1 MARRSPF
8 ALRLALAFA
17 VVALVAA
24 GLTALLVNLAFG
36 QQFGAYLSTQQQ
48 AEGHRIVSGLS
59 SSYLAER
66 GWNQAALQPVG
77 AAAAMQGV
85 NLTVENAH
93 GRTLWPTA
101 TSASSGMAAMDRAMM
116 GTGGLGAAVHLPI
129 LVDGRLVGTAVVAF
143 SGGGQSGADNAL
155 RGSVDRLAALAALIA
170 TLVALGVGALLAR
183 RVTGPV
189 RTLTA
194 AAKGLASGDWS
205 ARVDSVR
212 SDELGE
218 MARAFDHMA
227 ETLSEEDSL
236 RRTFIADVAHE
247 LRTPLAVVRAELEAI
262 EDGLIPLDTAAL
274 ASLAEEVERLCRL
287 VGDLETLALADAAR
301 FSLNLQLRPLAPV
314 VEGAA
319 NGFAGTAQA
328 KGVQIGLHLDEDVL
342 AKVDGTRMAQV
353 VANLV
358 SNALKFTPA
367 GGRVDLRLHREGN
380 FATLEV
386 TDTGPGIPPQDLGH
400 VFERFWRGGAPHAG
414 GSGIGLA
421 VVRELIDAHG
431 GNVDVTS
438 ELGKGAAFT
447 VRLPQ
452 AGSPL
457 PRAVSDQTASVT
469 PIG

>member
-1 MARRSPF
+1 MARRSSY

-36 QQFGAYLSTQQQ
+36 QQFGAYLSAQQQ
-48 AEGHRIVSGLS
+48 AEGHRIVSELS

-77 AAAAMQGV
+77 AAAAMEGV
-85 NLTVENAH
+85 DLTVENGH
-93 GRTLWPTA
+93 GQTLWPTT
-101 TSASSGMAAMDRAMM
+101 TSASSGMGAMDRAMM
-116 GTGGLGAAVHLPI
+116 GSGGLGAAVHLPI
-129 LVDGRLVGTAVVAF
+129 LVDGRVVGTAVVAF

-170 TLVALGVGALLAR
+170 ALVALGVGTLLAR

-194 AAKGLASGDWS
+194 AAKGLAGGDWS

-212 SDELGE
+212 TDELGE

-227 ETLSEEDSL
+227 EKLSEEDSL

-262 EDGLIPLDTAAL
+262 EDGLIPLDPAAL
-274 ASLAEEVERLCRL
+274 ASFAEEVERLCRL
-287 VGDLETLALADAAR
+287 VGDLGTLALADAAG
-301 FSLNLQLRPLAPV
+301 FSLHLQLQPLAPV
-314 VEGAA
+314 VEGAV

-328 KGVQIGLHLDEDVL
+328 KGVQIGLHLDEDAL
-342 AKVDGTRMAQV
+342 AEVDGTRMAQV

-367 GGRVDLRLHREGN
+367 GGRVDLRLHKEGS
-380 FATLEV
+380 FAVLEV
-386 TDTGPGIPPQDLGH
+386 TDTGPGIRPQDLRH
-400 VFERFWRGGAPHAG
+400 VFERFWSGGTPHAG

-421 VVRELIDAHG
+421 VVRELVDAHG
-431 GNVDVTS
+431 GRVDVIS

-452 AGSPL
+452 AVSPL
-457 PRAVSDQTASVT
+457 QKAVINQTASVT

>member
-1 MARRSPF
+1 MARRSSY

-24 GLTALLVNLAFG
+24 GITALLVNLAFG
-36 QQFGAYLSTQQQ
+36 QQFGAYLSAQQQ
-48 AEGHRIVSGLS
+48 AEGHRIVSELS

-66 GWNQAALQPVG
+66 GWSQAALQPVG
-77 AAAAMQGV
+77 AAAAMEGV
-85 NLTVENAH
+85 DLTIENGH
-93 GRTLWPTA
+93 GQMLWPTT

-116 GTGGLGAAVHLPI
+116 GSGKFGAAVHLPI
-129 LVDGRLVGTAVVAF
+129 LVDGRVVGTAVVAF
-143 SGGGQSGADNAL
+143 SGGGQSGADTAL
-155 RGSVDRLAALAALIA
+155 RGSVDRLAALIA
-170 TLVALGVGALLAR
+170 TLVALAVGTLLAR

-189 RTLTA
+189 RALTA
-194 AAKGLASGDWS
+194 AAKSLASGDWS
-205 ARVDSVR
+205 ARVDSMR
-212 SDELGE
+212 TDELGE

-247 LRTPLAVVRAELEAI
+247 LRTPLAVVRAELEAL
-262 EDGLIPLDTAAL
+262 EDGLTPLGPAAL
-274 ASLAEEVERLCRL
+274 ASFAEEVERLCRL
-287 VGDLETLALADAAR
+287 VGDLETLASADAAG
-301 FSLNLQLRPLAPV
+301 FSLHLQLQPLAPV
-314 VEGAA
+314 VEGAV

-328 KGVQIGLHLDEDVL
+328 KGVQIGLHLDVDAL
-342 AKVDGTRMAQV
+342 AKIDGTRMAQV

-367 GGRVDLRLHREGN
+367 GGRVDLRLHQEGN
-380 FATLEV
+380 FAVLEV
-386 TDTGPGIPPQDLGH
+386 ADTGPGIPPQDVGH

-421 VVRELIDAHG
+421 VVRGLVDAHG
-431 GNVDVTS
+431 GHVDVTS

-452 AGSPL
+452 AGAPL
-457 PRAVSDQTASVT
+457 SRAMIDQTASVT
-469 PIG
+469 PIV

>member
-1 MARRSPF
+1 MARRSSY

-24 GLTALLVNLAFG
+24 GITALLVNLAFG
-36 QQFGAYLSTQQQ
+36 QQFGAYLSAQQQ
-48 AEGHRIVSGLS
+48 AEGHRIVSELS

-66 GWNQAALQPVG
+66 GWSQAALQPVG
-77 AAAAMQGV
+77 AAAAMEGV
-85 NLTVENAH
+85 DLTIENGH
-93 GRTLWPTA
+93 GQMLWPTT

-116 GTGGLGAAVHLPI
+116 GSGKFGAAVHLPI
-129 LVDGRLVGTAVVAF
+129 LVDGRVVGTAVVAF
-143 SGGGQSGADNAL
+143 SGGGQSGADTAL
-155 RGSVDRLAALAALIA
+155 RGSVDRLAALIA
-170 TLVALGVGALLAR
+170 TLVALAVGTLLAR

-189 RTLTA
+189 RALTA
-194 AAKGLASGDWS
+194 AAKSLASGDWS
-205 ARVDSVR
+205 ARVDSMR
-212 SDELGE
+212 TDELGE

-247 LRTPLAVVRAELEAI
+247 LRTPLAVVRAELEAL
-262 EDGLIPLDTAAL
+262 EDGLTPLGPAAL
-274 ASLAEEVERLCRL
+274 ASFAEEVERLCRL
-287 VGDLETLALADAAR
+287 VGDLETLASADAAG
-301 FSLNLQLRPLAPV
+301 FSLHLQLQPLAPV
-314 VEGAA
+314 VEGAV

-328 KGVQIGLHLDEDVL
+328 KGVQIGLHLDVDAL
-342 AKVDGTRMAQV
+342 AKIDGTRMAQV

-367 GGRVDLRLHREGN
+367 GGRVDLRLHQEGN
-380 FATLEV
+380 FAVLEV
-386 TDTGPGIPPQDLGH
+386 ADTGPGIPPQDVGH

-421 VVRELIDAHG
+421 VVRGLVDAHG
-431 GNVDVTS
+431 GHVDVTS

-452 AGSPL
+452 AGAPL
-457 PRAVSDQTASVT
+457 PRAMIDQTASVT
-469 PIG
+469 PIV

>member
-1 MARRSPF
+1 MARRSSYAF
-8 ALRLALAFA
+8 RLALAFA

-24 GLTALLVNLAFG
+24 GLTAVLVNLAFG
-36 QQFGAYLSTQQQ
+36 QQFGAYLSAQQQ
-48 AEGHRIVSGLS
+48 TEGHRIVSELS

-66 GWNQAALQPVG
+66 GWSQAALQPVG
-77 AAAAMQGV
+77 AAAAMEGV
-85 NLTVENAH
+85 DLTVENGH
-93 GRTLWPTA
+93 GQMLWPTT

-116 GTGGLGAAVHLPI
+116 GSGKFGAAVHLPI
-129 LVDGRLVGTAVVAF
+129 SVDGRVVGTAVVAF
-143 SGGGQSGADNAL
+143 SGGSQSGADSAL

-170 TLVALGVGALLAR
+170 TLVALGTGTLLAR

-189 RTLTA
+189 RTLTT
-194 AAKGLASGDWS
+194 AAKGLAGGDWS

-212 SDELGE
+212 TDELGE

-262 EDGLIPLDTAAL
+262 EDGLIPLDPAAL
-274 ASLAEEVERLCRL
+274 ASFAEEVERLCRL
-287 VGDLETLALADAAR
+287 VGDLETLALADAAG
-301 FSLNLQLRPLAPV
+301 FSLHLKLQSLAPV
-314 VEGAA
+314 VEGAV

-328 KGVQIGLHLDEDVL
+328 KGVPIGLHLDEDAL
-342 AKVDGTRMAQV
+342 AEIDGTRIAQV

-358 SNALKFTPA
+358 SNALKFTPT
-367 GGRVDLRLHREGN
+367 GGRVDLRLHQVGG
-380 FATLEV
+380 FAMLEV

-421 VVRELIDAHG
+421 VVRELVEAHG
-431 GNVDVTS
+431 GQVDVTS
-438 ELGKGAAFT
+438 EFGKRTAFT
-447 VRLPQ
+447 VRLP
-452 AGSPL
+452 
-457 PRAVSDQTASVT
+457 RAVSPLQRAAPEQTASGT
-469 PIG
+469 PIS